1 MIRSGTAATLSID
14 DVRAAAA
21 RLEGVVHRTPVVT
34 SRTLD
39 ERVGARVFAKA
50 ESFQRSGSFKFRGAY
65 NSVAILD
72 DAQRRGGVVA
82 YSSGNHGQAVALAA
96 SLFGIAATIVMPDD
110 APSIKRAAVEG
121 YGARVITYDRY
132 RENREEIGAAVAAD
146 MHAVLIS
153 PFDHRPVMAG
163 QGTATLELLDSSGP
177 LDTLVV
183 PVGGGGLISGSATA
197 AKAAGNVSVI
207 GVEPESGDDARRSL
221 ASGEIVVIETPRTI
235 ADGQQTTSL
244 SEGTFAIM
252 QERVDEIVTVTDRQI
267 CDAMV
272 FAFER
277 CKVVLEP
284 SGATGLAAVLTGSIP
299 GDRIGVILS
308 GGNIDASRFAELTGP
323 GSASG

>member
-1 MIRSGTAATLSID
+1 MIRSGTASLLSID

-21 RLEGVVHRTPVVT
+21 RLEGVVHRTPVMT

-72 DAQRRGGVVA
+72 DEERRAGVVA
-82 YSSGNHGQAVALAA
+82 YSSGNHGQALALAA

-121 YGARVITYDRY
+121 YGAKVVTYDRY
-132 RENREEIGAAVAAD
+132 RENREEIGATLSAEKN
-146 MHAVLIS
+146 AVLIP

-177 LDTLVV
+177 IDTLVV

-197 AKAAGNVSVI
+197 AKDAGDVRVI
-207 GVEPESGDDARRSL
+207 GVEPEAGDDARRSL
-221 ASGEIVVIETPRTI
+221 ATGEIVVIETPRTI
-235 ADGQQTTSL
+235 ADGQQTTSVG
-244 SEGTFAIM
+244 EETFAVM
-252 QERVDEIVTVTDRQI
+252 QERVDEILTVSDDEI

-277 CKVVLEP
+277 AKIVLEP
-284 SGATGLAAVLTGSIP
+284 SGATGLAAILRGSIP

-308 GGNIDASRFAELTGP
+308 GGNVDARRFAELTGL
-323 GSASG
+323 GSAPR

>member
-1 MIRSGTAATLSID
+1 MASSFSID
-14 DVRAAAA
+14 DVRAAAT
-21 RLEGVVHRTPVVT
+21 RLEGIVHRTPVVT

-39 ERVGARVFAKA
+39 ERVGARVYAKA

-72 DAQRRGGVVA
+72 HEQRQAGVVA

-96 SLFGIAATIVMPDD
+96 LLFGVGATIVMPDD

-121 YGARVITYDRY
+121 YGAEVITYDRY
-132 RENREEIGAAVAAD
+132 LENREEIGAALSAERG
-146 MHAVLIS
+146 AVLIA

-197 AKAAGNVSVI
+197 AKDAGDVRVV
-207 GVEPESGDDARRSL
+207 GVEPEAGDDARQSL
-221 ASGEIVVIETPRTI
+221 AMGEIVVIDTPRTI
-235 ADGQQTTSL
+235 ADGQQTTSV
-244 SEGTFAIM
+244 SERTFAVM
-252 QERVDEIVTVTDRQI
+252 QERVDEIVTVTDEEI
-267 CDAMV
+267 CAAMV

-277 CKVVLEP
+277 CKIVLEP
-284 SGATGLAAVLTGSIP
+284 SGATGLAAVLSGSIP

-308 GGNIDASRFAELTGP
+308 GGNIEARRFAELTGL
-323 GSASG
+323 GSAPG